1 MRPLFRLF
9 GTLQRHRA
17 RLSLGL
23 LATAVAVAATLL
35 LPYLLG
41 QAVDAIDARNHG
53 RLVGV
58 GLLTL
63 GIGAAGA
70 LATGLRTL
78 IIGRVS
84 WEIEQELRYRVHDRA
99 LASEAS
105 FVHGLGTGQLLSR
118 AMVGAREVGYFLGYG
133 LGALATAVLTA
144 VAALVAM
151 LVLHPLLT
159 LVALAPLPFVA
170 LATHA
175 YDRRGTPAMQEAL
188 QRVGEVGS
196 EAQENIAGALT
207 IRALAREH
215 QRERRFER
223 AVHSLFG
230 QQLRVIRIKARYQP
244 LIQFLAALMYV
255 AVLAYG
261 ADLAVRGEISAGRFV
276 AFYAYLTVLL
286 VPLNTLGGLLAVA
299 QTAAAAARRVLE
311 VLDHTPA
318 VHAVPGAPDLPDG
331 SGAIRLAGC
340 DSGIL
345 KEIDLQVAGGGS
357 LAVVGGSGAGKS
369 TLLRL
374 IYRAEDPVS
383 GSVAI
388 DGADLREVTLA
399 SLHRAVAVVSDDPFL
414 FAASVR
420 ENLAFGRPDA
430 TDEEL
435 EDAAR
440 MAEAHEFIAALPDGY
455 ETEVG
460 ERGTTLSGG
469 QRQRLVLARA
479 LVAAPRV
486 LVLDDPT
493 TSLDPQTERRVVDA
507 LLRTMERLTTVVVTS
522 RPELL
527 AAADEVVLLDDG
539 RVIGR
544 GTHEQLHA
552 SSEQYR
558 DVVDGA
564 AGAERANTEDA
575 AAPEADHAPDASLP
589 EVEPPAHPRPIRAV
603 LSLLRPYRAR
613 TLLAAGV
620 VAAVSVL
627 LLVPPYLAGRAVDDV
642 ILPAD
647 RSSLALIVG
656 IYAGVTVLVAVTS
669 ALQIYLVEWVGS
681 RGLADLRVA
690 VIRRLLEL
698 PMSFYDSQQT
708 GRLVSRLTN
717 DVESMEGAL
726 SNGVVTLLSSLVA
739 LIGPLVLMVAVDA
752 DLALLA
758 FATFPVIA
766 VAVALFRRSASSAYA
781 GVRVV
786 VASLTARLHESL
798 AGLEVI
804 QSFHQHERRRRELEA
819 AGEETIRAKMRTTR
833 LSAAYLGG
841 IELYVVGSLVFVEL
855 YGGNQVLNGAVQL
868 GSLVTFTLYLQQF
881 LASSQALST
890 LAPLYQSAR
899 AALDHVLGLL
909 ATPSDL
915 VDRPGAQP
923 LPAGPGEVRF
933 RSVGAAYAPGRWVLR
948 DVDLTVAPGETV
960 ALVGHTG
967 AGKSTL
973 AQLLPRIYDVAEGA
987 VLIDDHDVRDVTL
1000 HSLRR
1005 QVGLVPQEGFLFH
1018 GSVADNLRLASTDA
1032 TDAELAAAAATV
1044 GLDSAGVELSAHV
1057 SEGGSNLSSGQRQLV
1072 ALARLL
1078 VYDPRIVI
1086 LDEATSHLDLRR
1098 QDRAEGALARAL
1110 HGRTVLVVAHRA
1122 STVRRADR
1130 VIVFEQGRVVE
1141 AGHPDELAAR
1151 SGGYSLLF
1159 GRSGAA

>member
-23 LATAVAVAATLL
+23 LTTAVAVAATLL

-70 LATGLRTL
+70 VATGLRTL

-144 VAALVAM
+144 IAALVAM

-223 AVHSLFG
+223 AVHSLFR

-286 VPLNTLGGLLAVA
+286 VPLNTLGGLLALA

-318 VHAVPGAPDLPDG
+318 VHAVPGALDLPDG
-331 SGAIRLAGC
+331 PGAIRLAGC

-345 KEIDLQVAGGGS
+345 KEIDLRVAGGGS

-399 SLHRAVAVVSDDPFL
+399 SLHRAVAVVSEDPFL

-430 TDEEL
+430 T
-435 EDAAR
+435 
-440 MAEAHEFIAALPDGY
+440 
-455 ETEVG
+455 
-460 ERGTTLSGG
+460 ERSWNT
-469 QRQRLVLARA
+469 RLAW
-479 LVAAPRV
+479 PRRTSSSPRS
-486 LVLDDPT
+486 PT
-493 TSLDPQTERRVVDA
+493 A
-507 LLRTMERLTTVVVTS
+507 MK
-522 RPELL
+522 
-527 AAADEVVLLDDG
+527 
-539 RVIGR
+539 
-544 GTHEQLHA
+544 
-552 SSEQYR
+552 
-558 DVVDGA
+558 
-564 AGAERANTEDA
+564 
-575 AAPEADHAPDASLP
+575 
-589 EVEPPAHPRPIRAV
+589 
-603 LSLLRPYRAR
+603 
-613 TLLAAGV
+613 
-620 VAAVSVL
+620 
-627 LLVPPYLAGRAVDDV
+627 
-642 ILPAD
+642 
-647 RSSLALIVG
+647 
-656 IYAGVTVLVAVTS
+656 
-669 ALQIYLVEWVGS
+669 
-681 RGLADLRVA
+681 
-690 VIRRLLEL
+690 
-698 PMSFYDSQQT
+698 
-708 GRLVSRLTN
+708 
-717 DVESMEGAL
+717 
-726 SNGVVTLLSSLVA
+726 
-739 LIGPLVLMVAVDA
+739 
-752 DLALLA
+752 
-758 FATFPVIA
+758 
-766 VAVALFRRSASSAYA
+766 RRSASGARPCPA
-781 GVRVV
+781 
-786 VASLTARLHESL
+786 ASGSDSCSPGRSSPRRACWCSTTQPRASIRRPS
-798 AGLEVI
+798 AGLWTLC
-804 QSFHQHERRRRELEA
+804 SGRW
-819 AGEETIRAKMRTTR
+819 
-833 LSAAYLGG
+833 S
-841 IELYVVGSLVFVEL
+841 GSPR
-855 YGGNQVLNGAVQL
+855 
-868 GSLVTFTLYLQQF
+868 SW
-881 LASSQALST
+881 SQA
-890 LAPLYQSAR
+890 
-899 AALDHVLGLL
+899 G
-909 ATPSDL
+909 
-915 VDRPGAQP
+915 
-923 LPAGPGEVRF
+923 
-933 RSVGAAYAPGRWVLR
+933 RSC
-948 DVDLTVAPGETV
+948 
-960 ALVGHTG
+960 
-967 AGKSTL
+967 S
-973 AQLLPRIYDVAEGA
+973 PR
-987 VLIDDHDVRDVTL
+987 RTR
-1000 HSLRR
+1000 SCC
-1005 QVGLVPQEGFLFH
+1005 
-1018 GSVADNLRLASTDA
+1018 SM
-1032 TDAELAAAAATV
+1032 TV
-1044 GLDSAGVELSAHV
+1044 G
-1057 SEGGSNLSSGQRQLV
+1057 
-1072 ALARLL
+1072 
-1078 VYDPRIVI
+1078 
-1086 LDEATSHLDLRR
+1086 
-1098 QDRAEGALARAL
+1098 
-1110 HGRTVLVVAHRA
+1110 
-1122 STVRRADR
+1122 
-1130 VIVFEQGRVVE
+1130 
-1141 AGHPDELAAR
+1141 
-1151 SGGYSLLF
+1151 
-1159 GRSGAA
+1159 